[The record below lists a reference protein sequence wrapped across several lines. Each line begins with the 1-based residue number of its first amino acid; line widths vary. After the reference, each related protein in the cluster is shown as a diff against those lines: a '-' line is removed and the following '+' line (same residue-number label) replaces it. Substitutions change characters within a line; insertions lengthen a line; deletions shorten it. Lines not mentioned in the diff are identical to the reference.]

1 MREGDGMNL
10 TQLLNGGTF
19 VSEKGYSA
27 SNNAFAHGDELY
39 KQIRSLTPGQ
49 TIQGEVLD
57 RTGSEVQIKVSGDV
71 VLNARVDQ
79 SIHLEPGQNII
90 FEVRSNGKAL
100 SLSPLFTNVSADIN
114 VLKAIDMSGLPVNQT
129 TISMTEQM
137 MKAGMPVNRNALSH
151 MFREINSYPEAKP
164 EDIVSLHK
172 LGMAVNEENLQQVIS
187 YRNLSHALTD
197 GIKQVIE
204 ALPQAID
211 EMVSQGDYKG
221 VFELYRALGFNL
233 SDVTE
238 VQAENVLPDSNN
250 TELPFGLNTEQKG
263 ALENVELPINDNTE
277 QRTDDILNNLNQ
289 KPFIGGDNELNMG
302 SVSEGIEAQEKT
314 VELRTPDTAVSNS
327 AESQEL
333 QKILQ
338 QDDPYQKTEFLH
350 HSEGRIRELSQTLVK
365 HLKQQW
371 TIQPEQVEKPE
382 NIEQLYR
389 NLDRQLKAIK
399 GVLEAAGHE
408 NGAAYKAAINLSGNI
423 DFMNQLNQM
432 YTYVQLPLQLQ
443 HAQARGELY
452 VYTNKRNLA
461 AKDGQVSALL
471 HLDMEN
477 LGPLDVYVTM
487 KDAKVNTN
495 FCVAD
500 EEILVFLEQHMNLLT
515 ERLQKRGYDCKC
527 TMRTREVEQTGMAG
541 DGHKNSGI
549 APLLQEGEMILSQH
563 AFDVRT

>member
-114 VLKAIDMSGLPVNQT
+114 VLKAIDMSWLPVNQT

-164 EDIVSLHK
+164 EDIVNLHK

-233 SDVTE
+233 SDVIE

-365 HLKQQW
+365 YLKQQW

-549 APLLQEGEMILSQH
+549 APLLQEDEMILSQH

>member
-1 MREGDGMNL
+1 MNL

-204 ALPQAID
+204 ALPQVID

-365 HLKQQW
+365 YLKQQW

-549 APLLQEGEMILSQH
+549 APLLQEDEMILSQH

>member
-1 MREGDGMNL
+1 MNL

-204 ALPQAID
+204 ALPQVID

-221 VFELYRALGFNL
+221 VFELYRALGFHL
-233 SDVTE
+233 SEVTE

-365 HLKQQW
+365 YLKQQW

-549 APLLQEGEMILSQH
+549 APLLQEDEMILSQH

>member
-204 ALPQAID
+204 ALPQVID

-233 SDVTE
+233 SDVIE

-365 HLKQQW
+365 YLKQQW

-549 APLLQEGEMILSQH
+549 APLLQEDEMILSQH

>member
-1 MREGDGMNL
+1 
-10 TQLLNGGTF
+10 
-19 VSEKGYSA
+19 
-27 SNNAFAHGDELY
+27 
-39 KQIRSLTPGQ
+39 
-49 TIQGEVLD
+49 
-57 RTGSEVQIKVSGDV
+57 
-71 VLNARVDQ
+71 
-79 SIHLEPGQNII
+79 
-90 FEVRSNGKAL
+90 
-100 SLSPLFTNVSADIN
+100 
-114 VLKAIDMSGLPVNQT
+114 
-129 TISMTEQM
+129 
-137 MKAGMPVNRNALSH
+137 

-204 ALPQAID
+204 ALPQVID

-221 VFELYRALGFNL
+221 VFELYRALGFHL
-233 SDVTE
+233 SEVTE

-500 EEILVFLEQHMNLLT
+500 EEILVFLEQHMNFLT

-549 APLLQEGEMILSQH
+549 APLLQEDEMILSQH

>member
-221 VFELYRALGFNL
+221 VFELYRALGFHL
-233 SDVTE
+233 SEVTE

>member
-204 ALPQAID
+204 ALPQVID

-221 VFELYRALGFNL
+221 VFELYRALGFHL
-233 SDVTE
+233 SEVTE

-365 HLKQQW
+365 YLKQQW

-527 TMRTREVEQTGMAG
+527 TMRTREVEQKGMAG

-549 APLLQEGEMILSQH
+549 APLLQEDEMILSQH

>member
-164 EDIVSLHK
+164 EDIVNLHK

-221 VFELYRALGFNL
+221 VFELYRALGFHL
-233 SDVTE
+233 SEVTE

>member
-19 VSEKGYSA
+19 VPEKGYSA
-27 SNNAFAHGDELY
+27 SNNAFAHGDEIY

-204 ALPQAID
+204 ALPQVID

-221 VFELYRALGFNL
+221 VFELYRALGFHL
-233 SDVTE
+233 SEVTE

-549 APLLQEGEMILSQH
+549 APLLQEDEMILSQH

>member
-39 KQIRSLTPGQ
+39 KQIRGLTPGQ

-164 EDIVSLHK
+164 EDIVNLHK

-365 HLKQQW
+365 YLKQQW

-399 GVLEAAGHE
+399 GVLEVAGHE

>member
-19 VSEKGYSA
+19 VPEKGYSA
-27 SNNAFAHGDELY
+27 SNNAFAHGDEIY

-221 VFELYRALGFNL
+221 VFELYRALGFHL
-233 SDVTE
+233 SEVTE

-549 APLLQEGEMILSQH
+549 APLLQEDEMILSQH

>member
-204 ALPQAID
+204 ALPQVID

-549 APLLQEGEMILSQH
+549 APLLQEDEMILSQH